1 MASLYE
7 RLGSMGVS
15 ADAVESLKCAGVSD
29 ATLLGIRDPAAF
41 TDAEEL
47 AIDDADAAALIG
59 ALARIRDVLVGPLV
73 FLDIDGVLNTTV
85 SADHVRLDRN
95 LCGRLREIVERT
107 GASIV
112 LSTFWREHEA
122 YVAYV
127 LKRQGIEAPVV
138 GRTRG
143 EPTSEGYD
151 RKAPRSAE
159 ITAFLEERCAP
170 DCAYV
175 ILDDRED
182 ASDAASRRRHVRT
195 DPELGLTAAD
205 VARAVALLLE

>member
-15 ADAVESLKCAGVSD
+15 ADAIESLKCAGVSD

-73 FLDIDGVLNTTV
+73 FLDLDGVLNTTV

-143 EPTSEGYD
+143 NKLVFFAGDADDLAGTVVDVRITEANTFSLVGEPV
-151 RKAPRSAE
+151 
-159 ITAFLEERCAP
+159 L
-170 DCAYV
+170 
-175 ILDDRED
+175 
-182 ASDAASRRRHVRT
+182 
-195 DPELGLTAAD
+195 
-205 VARAVALLLE
+205 